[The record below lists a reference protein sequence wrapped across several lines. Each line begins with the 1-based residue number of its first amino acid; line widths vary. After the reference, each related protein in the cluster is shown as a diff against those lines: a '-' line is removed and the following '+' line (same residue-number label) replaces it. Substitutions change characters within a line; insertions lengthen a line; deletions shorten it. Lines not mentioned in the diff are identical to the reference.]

1 MHAIFVV
8 LVGFVVMYCCY
19 HLKTGRM
26 DTDEYL
32 KADKRNYHK
41 LAPIIDAL
49 GFTEVNLIT
58 NSKMIFSPNKFVDK

>member
-1 MHAIFVV
+1 
-8 LVGFVVMYCCY
+8 
-19 HLKTGRM
+19 M

-49 GFTEVNLIT
+49 GFTEVNLII
-58 NSKMIFSPNKFVDK
+58 NKMIFFPPNKFVDK

>member
-1 MHAIFVV
+1 
-8 LVGFVVMYCCY
+8 
-19 HLKTGRM
+19 M

-41 LAPIIDAL
+41 LAPVIDAL

-58 NSKMIFSPNKFVDK
+58 KSKMIFSPNKFVDKLFLMWSLRFKLVSITK